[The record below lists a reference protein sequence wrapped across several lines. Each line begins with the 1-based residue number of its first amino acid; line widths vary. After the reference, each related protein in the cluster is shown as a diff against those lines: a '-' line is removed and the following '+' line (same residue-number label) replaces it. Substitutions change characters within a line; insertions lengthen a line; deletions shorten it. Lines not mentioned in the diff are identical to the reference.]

1 MLNLSFRNDRL
12 VAGAPRAAGNGFL
25 SCTGK
30 HRSFGLTR
38 WPELASFESYTYD
51 GAEWRPDAKAANRVF
66 AAYLVPPLRYRLR
79 AGQLCEAETGQG
91 VMAELLGDNTDDVE
105 HQAFCRVDAQWGA
118 FEAAIPHEASQV
130 ASRFRRTPVA
140 ILRLLAVVPEAAVLA
155 EANPAVFFELACHF
169 DAPASRPEL
178 RDDMLRLLRGPQR
191 DILAL
196 RGLAASE
203 SARRLFRKLP
213 PEDVCTPRL
222 RTLGRALA
230 HPTVG
235 RWLVHFD
242 LLDRHV
248 ADLLADETLWP
259 YVSGQLLADLHRI
272 AKFGEDEALSDLSGR
287 WVSWLMRDSL
297 RRLRWFHRQVRRG
310 AAKARVFRSVAEI
323 EALPGL
329 PLWLQG
335 SDAPTVLVPF
345 PPPPFAGTTD
355 VVPITTAEALME
367 EATKMR
373 NCSGGGNFIRM
384 VSRRSVFFYQ
394 VLAPE
399 RCTAMVERLR
409 WEGKDYGW
417 RITELRAY
425 DDAIPRRATLQAV
438 SDALGVPA
446 APSWHPHE
454 AWWMEHR
461 GLACVPRVQEIPVL
475 QTAGTRTGGQSAG

>member
-222 RTLGRALA
+222 RTLGRARQSRGGCGISPRSTGTS
-230 HPTVG
+230 PTCWRMKRSG
-235 RWLVHFD
+235 PTCRGNC
-242 LLDRHV
+242 
-248 ADLLADETLWP
+248 WP
-259 YVSGQLLADLHRI
+259 IFI
-272 AKFGEDEALSDLSGR
+272 ASPSSAKTKR
-287 WVSWLMRDSL
+287 CPTYRD
-297 RRLRWFHRQVRRG
+297 
-310 AAKARVFRSVAEI
+310 
-323 EALPGL
+323 
-329 PLWLQG
+329 
-335 SDAPTVLVPF
+335 
-345 PPPPFAGTTD
+345 AG
-355 VVPITTAEALME
+355 
-367 EATKMR
+367 
-373 NCSGGGNFIRM
+373 
-384 VSRRSVFFYQ
+384 
-394 VLAPE
+394 
-399 RCTAMVERLR
+399 
-409 WEGKDYGW
+409 
-417 RITELRAY
+417 
-425 DDAIPRRATLQAV
+425 
-438 SDALGVPA
+438 
-446 APSWHPHE
+446 
-454 AWWMEHR
+454 
-461 GLACVPRVQEIPVL
+461 
-475 QTAGTRTGGQSAG
+475 